1 MRLILSHII
10 FLLMFVPVLHS
21 QDLSTLKE
29 NKPFDY
35 NGSLNI
41 NQNANYRAV
50 GTYTPY
56 ALYLSGSATL
66 SFYGI
71 ALPFSFSYSNQQVN
85 YSQPFNF
92 NHFGA
97 QPTYKWIKAYV
108 GYNSMTFSPYSLNG
122 HQFLGGGIE
131 LTPPDLGI
139 KFSMM
144 YGRLVKGVEWD
155 STKTTSVPYYERY
168 GFASKIGYSGD
179 IGNIDL
185 SIFNARDKEGSI
197 PLMPDS
203 LGISPKENMVYT
215 LSFGKTFA
223 KRVKIAGE
231 YAGNALTNDIR
242 QTGNE
247 SVTGN
252 GVFFLINPNGT
263 TVYSKAL
270 KGNVD
275 YLGNTYTVGI
285 AYERVDPNYNTLG
298 SYYSNND
305 LENIALTFSKQLNEG
320 KVNISGSAGKQRN
333 NLDNSKAT
341 SSENLLGNLNVS
353 YAPGNRVTLNV
364 NYSNYSYFTY
374 MHTPFDRIN
383 STTPYQNIDTLNFT
397 QVSQSAMFNSSII
410 LGSLD
415 NKDKRHILTT
425 NLSYQQSV
433 NRQEGVATLENSSFY
448 QGGLIYAYSL
458 APKNLSM
465 TGTILGSYSKLT
477 ATEEMLM
484 LGPVVGISKSFF
496 DKKFTTNTSIAYNT
510 TYRNGDFTGD
520 VFSVR
525 LGGGYSHQKV
535 HRINFSFCFMQK
547 STKTEINT
555 VGTFEFSGNI
565 SYTYSIAKQ

>member
-1 MRLILSHII
+1 
-10 FLLMFVPVLHS
+10 
-21 QDLSTLKE
+21 
-29 NKPFDY
+29 
-35 NGSLNI
+35 
-41 NQNANYRAV
+41 
-50 GTYTPY
+50 
-56 ALYLSGSATL
+56 
-66 SFYGI
+66 
-71 ALPFSFSYSNQQVN
+71 
-85 YSQPFNF
+85 
-92 NHFGA
+92 
-97 QPTYKWIKAYV
+97 
-108 GYNSMTFSPYSLNG
+108 
-122 HQFLGGGIE
+122 
-131 LTPPDLGI
+131 
-139 KFSMM
+139 
-144 YGRLVKGVEWD
+144 
-155 STKTTSVPYYERY
+155 
-168 GFASKIGYSGD
+168 
-179 IGNIDL
+179 
-185 SIFNARDKEGSI
+185 
-197 PLMPDS
+197 
-203 LGISPKENMVYT
+203 
-215 LSFGKTFA
+215 
-223 KRVKIAGE
+223 
-231 YAGNALTNDIR
+231 
-242 QTGNE
+242 
-247 SVTGN
+247 
-252 GVFFLINPNGT
+252 
-263 TVYSKAL
+263 
-270 KGNVD
+270 
-275 YLGNTYTVGI
+275 
-285 AYERVDPNYNTLG
+285 
-298 SYYSNND
+298 
-305 LENIALTFSKQLNEG
+305 
-320 KVNISGSAGKQRN
+320 
-333 NLDNSKAT
+333 
-341 SSENLLGNLNVS
+341 
-353 YAPGNRVTLNV
+353 
-364 NYSNYSYFTY
+364 

-496 DKKFTTNTSIAYNT
+496 DKKFTTNTSISYNT